1 MTEQKQIRTFNTAS
15 GLEVKDCYTKQDI
28 DNFNDGEKLG
38 NPGDYPFTRGV
49 YNTMYRQRLWTMR
62 QYAGFGT
69 AEDSNKH
76 FKYLL
81 AQGQTGLSVALDLPT
96 QIGLDSDNPLAEDDV
111 GRVGV
116 AIDTLADMETL
127 FDGIPLKKISTN
139 FTINSTA
146 AIILAMYVALAEKT
160 GCAMEEVRGTVQ
172 NDLIKEFLSRNT
184 FIFPVQESIK
194 LSGDIIEFCTGN
206 LKRFNPISVSG
217 YHVRE
222 IGANAIQEVA
232 LTLSAALA
240 YVEEMRSRGMHVDSF
255 APQLSFQLGASTD
268 FFEEIAKFRVARRM
282 WAAIMKHKYGAENA
296 ASMKLRVFSGGN
308 GISLTA
314 KEPLNNIIRGTLQCL
329 IGVLGGAQAIH
340 VPAYDEAYAIP
351 TADSALLCLRTQQ
364 IIAHETGIPAT
375 VDPLGGS
382 YYIESLSN
390 ELESKITLLMDKIES
405 AGGIV
410 EALQAGSIQKEILQQ
425 AYANEKAIHN
435 GEKSVV
441 GVNIYNPDHDET
453 DNLDVFEQPEGVL
466 ENQKTS
472 LMKIKSERNHEGVQ
486 AKLKLLTE
494 TAAKGSNVMPAIV
507 EAVKSYASVGEIA
520 TVLRNAWGE
529 YKQPDFL

>member
-1 MTEQKQIRTFNTAS
+1 MTFDDKDRKYTAS
-15 GLEVKDCYTKQDI
+15 GLTIKECYEHQDVKDLDLP
-28 DNFNDGEKLG
+28 DKLG
-38 NPGDYPFTRGV
+38 NPGEYPFTRGV

-81 AQGQTGLSVALDLPT
+81 SQGQTGLSVALDLPT
-96 QIGLDSDNPLAEDDV
+96 QIGFDSDDSIAEDDV

-116 AIDTLADMETL
+116 AIDSLADMEKL
-127 FDGIPLKKISTN
+127 FAGIPLNEISTN

-146 AIILAMYVALAEKT
+146 SIILAMYVALAEKT
-160 GCAMEEVRGTVQ
+160 GCAMSDVRGTVQ

-184 FIFPVQESIK
+184 FIFPVKESIR
-194 LSGDIIEFCTGN
+194 LTGDIIEYCAN
-206 LKRFNPISVSG
+206 YLPKFNPISVSG

-240 YVEEMRSRGMHVDSF
+240 YVEEMRSRGMDVDSF

-282 WAAIMKHKYGAENA
+282 WASIMKNRYNA
-296 ASMKLRVFSGGN
+296 KNPASMKLRVFSGGN

-314 KEPLNNIIRGTLQCL
+314 QEPLNNIIRGTLQCL

-364 IIAHETGIPAT
+364 IVALETGIPNT

-382 YYIESLSN
+382 YYMESLCN
-390 ELESKITLLMDKIES
+390 ELEKEIVSMMTAIEEG
-405 AGGIV
+405 GGIL
-410 EALQAGSIQKEILQQ
+410 ESLQKGVIQKEIIQQ
-425 AYANEKAIHN
+425 AYQTEQAIHH
-435 GEKSVV
+435 GDKKVV
-441 GVNIYNPDHDET
+441 GVNIYKQDDGKE

-466 ENQKTS
+466 QSQVKAITQV
-472 LMKIKSERNHEGVQ
+472 KSERNNDLVKDKLSALENK
-486 AKLKLLTE
+486 AKD
-494 TAAKGSNVMPAIV
+494 GSNVMPAIV
-507 EAVKSYASVGEIA
+507 EAVKVYATVGEI
-520 TVLRNAWGE
+520 TKVLRSSWGE
-529 YKQPDFL
+529 YRQPEFL